1 MLLDT
6 GTGLI
11 SFSDHYGADESYY
24 LGETA
29 STQCTFTA
37 AGNGTLDSLSL
48 YLRGKEGAS
57 VKLAI
62 RQDSAELWSTTKAL
76 TTEVQSH
83 TFQPRLRLQKG
94 AVYTIYA
101 QRSGGSLWVY
111 CAAGG
116 GPIGYSAVC
125 TPAAGTSG
133 TVTGALCSRTPCRSA
148 SAWVRH
154 IGGNVQCALQR
165 DGGAYEA
172 MEEISA
178 RQTVSARGESCK
190 ETEFRLP
197 VRSAPSGTSIR
208 ARITIQNSSDATICD
223 YGVVLV

>member
-1 MLLDT
+1 M
-6 GTGLI
+6 
-11 SFSDHYGADESYY
+11 
-24 LGETA
+24 
-29 STQCTFTA
+29 
-37 AGNGTLDSLSL
+37 
-48 YLRGKEGAS
+48 
-57 VKLAI
+57 KLAI
-62 RQDSAELWSTTKAL
+62 RQGSAELWSTTAAL
-76 TTEVQSH
+76 TTEVRAY

-116 GPIGYSAVC
+116 GTIGYSAVC

-178 RQTVSARGESCK
+178 RQTVSARARAARRPSSVSPWGQPPPAPPSA
-190 ETEFRLP
+190 RGLP
-197 VRSAPSGTSIR
+197 FKIAPTRQYAIMGW
-208 ARITIQNSSDATICD
+208 
-223 YGVVLV
+223 